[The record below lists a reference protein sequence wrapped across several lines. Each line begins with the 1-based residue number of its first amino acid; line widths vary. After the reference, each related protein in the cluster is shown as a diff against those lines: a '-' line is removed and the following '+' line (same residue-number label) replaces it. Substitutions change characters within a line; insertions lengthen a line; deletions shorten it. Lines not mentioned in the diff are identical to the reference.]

1 VTQDE
6 LARSYLTMARQR
18 RHVLNVLLDE
28 NAHSVV
34 VRESQ
39 AIVELA
45 LKAMLRHVGIDPP
58 KWHDVGGILVE
69 QRDLFPT
76 VSDSQLAELAR
87 ISKWLRAE
95 RELAFYG
102 EIDFIPTEQYT
113 QRDADRAARD
123 ACSVLSVAEGFL
135 EDRR

>member
-18 RHVLNVLLDE
+18 RRVLEVLIDE
-28 NAHSVV
+28 DAHSVA

-102 EIDFIPTEQYT
+102 DIDFIPTEQYT
-113 QRDADRAARD
+113 REDADRAARD
-123 ACSVLSVAEGFL
+123 ACTVLSVAEGFL

>member
-1 VTQDE
+1 MTQDE

-18 RHVLNVLLDE
+18 QRTLEVLLAED
-28 NAHSVV
+28 AHCVV

-39 AIVELA
+39 GIVELA
-45 LKAMLRHVGIDPP
+45 LKAMRRHVGIDPP

-69 QRDLFPT
+69 NRALFPSIT
-76 VSDSQLAELAR
+76 EAALAELAR

-113 QRDADRAARD
+113 SEDAGRAVAE
-123 ACSVLSVAEGFL
+123 SVLAVAAWFIDGK
-135 EDRR
+135 

>member
-1 VTQDE
+1 MTQDE
-6 LARSYLTMARQR
+6 LARSYPTMARQR
-18 RHVLNVLLDE
+18 QRTLGLLLEDE
-28 NAHSVV
+28 AHSVV

-58 KWHDVGGILVE
+58 KWHDVGGILLE
-69 QRDLFPT
+69 NRALFPAIT
-76 VSDSQLAELAR
+76 DAALAELAR

-102 EIDFIPTEQYT
+102 EIDFIPTEHYT
-113 QRDADRAARD
+113 RSDAERAATD
-123 ACSVLSVAEGFL
+123 AESVLAAAAWLL
-135 EDRR
+135 EPK

>member
-1 VTQDE
+1 MTQDE

-18 RHVLNVLLDE
+18 QRTLEVLLDE
-28 NAHSVV
+28 EAHSVV

-39 AIVELA
+39 GIVELA

-69 QRDLFPT
+69 RRELFPSIT
-76 VSDSQLAELAR
+76 EAALAELAR

-113 QRDADRAARD
+113 SEDAERAAAD
-123 ACSVLSVAEGFL
+123 AGTVLAVASWFIDGK
-135 EDRR
+135 

>member
-1 VTQDE
+1 MTQDE
-6 LARSYLTMARQR
+6 LARSYLTMASQRQR
-18 RHVLNVLLDE
+18 TLGLLLDE
-28 NAHSVV
+28 EAYSVV

-45 LKAMLRHVGIDPP
+45 LKAMLRQVGIDPP
-58 KWHDVGGILVE
+58 KWHDVGGILLE
-69 QRDLFPT
+69 NRELFPAIT
-76 VSDSQLAELAR
+76 DAALAELAR

-113 QRDADRAARD
+113 RSDGERAAAD
-123 ACSVLSVAEGFL
+123 AEKVLAVAAWFL
-135 EDRR
+135 RG